1 MKGRRRLVGI
11 RDLQIG
17 EGIIRAFTVGLLGA
31 AAVATL
37 ILVGTRS
44 RNRTRV
50 RDAYRR
56 ALTPEQLRELGI

>member
-1 MKGRRRLVGI
+1 M
-11 RDLQIG
+11 
-17 EGIIRAFTVGLLGA
+17 RAFTVGLLGA

-56 ALTPEQLRELGI
+56 AFTPEQLRELGI

>member
-1 MKGRRRLVGI
+1 M
-11 RDLQIG
+11 DSQPG

-37 ILVGTRS
+37 ILVGARS
-44 RNRTRV
+44 RHRTRA

-56 ALTPEQLRELGI
+56 ALTPEQLRALGI